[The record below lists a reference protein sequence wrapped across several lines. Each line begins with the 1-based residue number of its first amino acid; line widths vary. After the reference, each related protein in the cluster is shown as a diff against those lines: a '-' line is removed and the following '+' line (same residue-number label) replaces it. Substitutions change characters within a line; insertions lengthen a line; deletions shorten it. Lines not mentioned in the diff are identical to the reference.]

1 MNKKIIYNILV
12 ILSLF
17 IIVGCNLKKV
27 EKKENNEMINVKQN
41 DINNNSSEVIDSLKI
56 FINNQE
62 YTIYLEN
69 NENVKSFIKL
79 LPQEFHMNELNGNEK
94 YVYLDDKLPTNE
106 SNPKNINTGDVMLY
120 GNNCLVIFYK
130 SFNTNYSYT
139 KIGHID
145 NLPNLGNGDIK
156 VKIEK

>member
-62 YTIYLEN
+62 YTIDLEN
-69 NENVKSFIKL
+69 NETVKSFIEL
-79 LPQEFHMNELNGNEK
+79 LPKEFYMNELNGNEK

-106 SNPKNINTGDVMLY
+106 SNPKNINAGDVMLY

-145 NLPNLGNGDIK
+145 NLPNLGNDDIK